1 MISYARLQKE
11 QEVLAAHMQPN
22 TYQFADLDTN
32 SPYAIMAAM
41 TNSGKV
47 YTLKIH
53 LEHFPEHVPEVEVLN
68 PLRDKSGKLLRKV
81 SAEMHVIGYRNGH
94 TLICHYSSGSWT
106 PQVSLYKIFIK
117 CRLWLEMYEEH
128 LATGYNIDT
137 FLKHQK

>member
-1 MISYARLQKE
+1 MMTLERLNKE

-22 TYQFADLDTN
+22 TYRFAAIET
-32 SPYAIMAAM
+32 SHPYVTMAAM

-53 LEHFPEHVPEVEVLN
+53 LEAFPEDVPMVEVLN
-68 PLRDKSGKLLRKV
+68 PLKDKSGKKLCKV
-81 SAEMHVIGYRNGH
+81 SGDMHVLGTCDGH
-94 TLICHYSSGSWT
+94 TLICHYAPSSWT
-106 PQVSLYKIFIK
+106 PNVSLYKIFIK

-128 LATGYNIDT
+128 LATGYNMDY

>member
-1 MISYARLQKE
+1 MITYSRLLKE

-22 TYQFADLDTN
+22 TYQFQDMNTDA
-32 SPYAIMAAM
+32 PYVIMAAM

-53 LEHFPEHVPEVEVLN
+53 LEGFPENVPLVEVLN
-68 PLRDKSGKLLRKV
+68 PLRDKSGKKLNKV
-81 SAEMHVIGYRNGH
+81 SGPMHVIGSLNGH
-94 TLICHYSSGSWT
+94 TLICHYNATKWI

-128 LATGYNIDT
+128 LATGYTIDT
-137 FLKHQK
+137 FLKHQN

>member
-1 MISYARLQKE
+1 MITYTRLLKE
-11 QEVLAAHMQPN
+11 QAVLAAHMQPN
-22 TYQFADLDTN
+22 MYSFADMDTSN
-32 SPYAIMAAM
+32 PYAIMAAM

-81 SAEMHVIGYRNGH
+81 SAEMHVLGYRNGH
-94 TLICHYSSGSWT
+94 TLICHYSSAFWT

-128 LATGYNIDT
+128 LATGRTIDT
-137 FLKHQK
+137 FLKHQI

>member
-1 MISYARLQKE
+1 MITYTRLLKE
-11 QEVLAAHMQPN
+11 QEVLAAHMPPN
-22 TYQFADLDTN
+22 TYSFADMDTN
-32 SPYAIMAAM
+32 SPYTIMAAM

-68 PLRDKSGKLLRKV
+68 LLRDKSGKLLRKV
-81 SAEMHVIGYRNGH
+81 SAEMHVLGQRNGH
-94 TLICHYSSGSWT
+94 TLICHYSSSSWT

-128 LATGYNIDT
+128 LATGYNIDA
-137 FLKHQK
+137 FLKHQR